1 MTPQDQHDDSSDASD
16 EVEDDNFESE
26 EPEEGE
32 SYGGTADKEEQQDN
46 PTDPPNIPPSGSGG
60 ISDTVKTMDSLE
72 QALKDLASMEG
83 SEENVYLEI
92 PADLDI
98 DKIVIPM
105 NEIQQTL
112 NDSWQDY
119 EDDIFEIPDGL
130 YAKFKRS
137 AQKEVNYLVKN
148 LSAASLRTHMLVPLL
163 LVLAFWTALN
173 SILTNLMKISLRR

>member
-1 MTPQDQHDDSSDASD
+1 
-16 EVEDDNFESE
+16 
-26 EPEEGE
+26 
-32 SYGGTADKEEQQDN
+32 
-46 PTDPPNIPPSGSGG
+46 
-60 ISDTVKTMDSLE
+60 MDSLE
-72 QALKDLASMEG
+72 QFGDLASMEG

-130 YAKFKRS
+130 YAKIQAFCSERS
-137 AQKEVNYLVKN
+137 QLLGKEFECRK
-148 LSAASLRTHMLVPLL
+148 SADSYARATTARTG
-163 LVLAFWTALN
+163 VLDCTKN
-173 SILTNLMKISLRR
+173 SILTI